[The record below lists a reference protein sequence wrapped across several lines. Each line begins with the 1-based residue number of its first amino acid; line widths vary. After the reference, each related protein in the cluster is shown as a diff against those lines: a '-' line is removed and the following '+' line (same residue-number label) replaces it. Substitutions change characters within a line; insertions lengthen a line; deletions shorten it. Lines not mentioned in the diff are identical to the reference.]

1 MKKGKLTEEYKIINN
16 GELSYI
22 TKFRCKDSQI
32 YEDEGKQY
40 LMVDLS
46 DGLTLLLP
54 IESVEDC
61 AEPKVEE
68 EESTA
73 KTILRKLFH
82 KKVKKNLDN

>member
-22 TKFRCKDSQI
+22 TKFKCKDEQI

-54 IESVEDC
+54 IESVEDYV
-61 AEPKVEE
+61 EPKVEE
-68 EESTA
+68 EERPA

>member
-1 MKKGKLTEEYKIINN
+1 MKKCKLTEEYKILNN
-16 GELSYI
+16 GKLSYI
-22 TKFRCKDSQI
+22 VKFRCKDGQI

-54 IESVEDC
+54 IESVEDYV
-61 AEPKVEE
+61 EPKVEE

-73 KTILRKLFH
+73 KAILRKLFH
-82 KKVKKNLDN
+82 KKV

>member
-22 TKFRCKDSQI
+22 TKFKCKDEQI

-54 IESVEDC
+54 IESVEDYV
-61 AEPKVEE
+61 EPPKEE
-68 EESTA
+68 EKEKSSA
-73 KTILRKLFH
+73 AARLRKLFS
-82 KKVKKNLDN
+82 KKM